1 MSGNIVVGL
10 DIGTTKIAAIIAEV
24 SGKEIKLLG
33 VGKTPSV
40 GLKRGMVVNIELTV
54 ESIRKAMEQAERMA
68 GITAESVY
76 VGIAGDHVRG
86 INSHAV
92 VAVGRQDHEITED
105 DVRRAIEAAKAVTMP
120 MDREIIHVIPQE
132 FIVDNQDGIR
142 NPIGLTG
149 MRLEVECH
157 IVTGAVASAQN
168 TYRCVERAGYEVKDL
183 VLQPLASSYA
193 VLDREEQELGVAL
206 VDIGGGTTD
215 IAVFFDGSI
224 QQTDMISLAGQN
236 VTSDVSICLK
246 MAYDRAEEIKTRFGC
261 AYAAKVTDAE
271 MINIPMV
278 GGRAPRD
285 IPRKYLAQIIE
296 ARMAEIFNLVHYQLS
311 QSDLLKVLNAGVVLT
326 GGGSLMPG
334 AEELAAEIFKLPVR
348 TGKPGGLGGLM
359 GEAQSPV
366 FATGV
371 GLIHY
376 GYQKNKAQRQAE
388 PETESRDEPRIAA
401 QEDVEEDT
409 YSDNPTEQEEKEL
422 YHKVMNKMK
431 EWLKEFF

>member
-1 MSGNIVVGL
+1 
-10 DIGTTKIAAIIAEV
+10 
-24 SGKEIKLLG
+24 
-33 VGKTPSV
+33 
-40 GLKRGMVVNIELTV
+40 MVVNIELTI

-68 GITAESVY
+68 GVSAESVY

-92 VAVGRQDHEITED
+92 VAVGREDHEITED

-168 TYRCVERAGYEVKDL
+168 TYRCVERAGYHVKDL

-236 VTSDVSICLK
+236 VTGDVSICLK
-246 MAYDRAEEIKTRFGC
+246 MAYDRAEDVKTRYGC
-261 AYAAKVTDAE
+261 AYANIVSDSE
-271 MINIPMV
+271 MINIPIV
-278 GGRAPRD
+278 GGRPSRD

-296 ARMAEIFNLVHYQLS
+296 ARMAEIFNLVHYQLG
-311 QSDLLKVLNAGVVLT
+311 QSNLMKVLNAGVVLT
-326 GGGSLMPG
+326 GGGSLLPG
-334 AEELAAEIFKLPVR
+334 TEDLAADIFKLPVR

-359 GEAQSPV
+359 IEAQSPV

-376 GYQKNKAQRQAE
+376 GYQKNRTRQQ
-388 PETESRDEPRIAA
+388 PESEKESRAA
-401 QEDVEEDT
+401 AGDSESGEIEQDT
-409 YSDNPTEQEEKEL
+409 YSDNPEEQEEKAL
-422 YHKVMNKMK
+422 YNKVMNKMK